1 MIFNIEKPLTIITVR
16 GSRDRFLSHR
26 KIFDSMINELHIYN
40 NNYLKDEKLYI
51 NDEKSEKKLLTR
63 NEIKIARE
71 SMKRIGSI
79 VVNNKKSLF
88 VLNS

>member
-1 MIFNIEKPLTIITVR
+1 
-16 GSRDRFLSHR
+16 
-26 KIFDSMINELHIYN
+26 MINELHIYN